1 MSRFYLTLPSNSSMD
16 YYPENTVARY
26 TTKLANTI
34 QLEGDWEVGL
44 LEMSAPL
51 ELVNIVDE
59 RCYYII

>member
-1 MSRFYLTLPSNSSMD
+1 MD